1 MHFNKS
7 PLLLIGQILLLSFFL
22 TACGPTETTIKQQSE
37 VKEYVEP
44 EVEIATTT
52 KALDIDKAK
61 SDYKKA
67 LHAAQLG
74 DYDLAETL
82 FIAMTEAYPTLSGPY
97 LNLGLSYQR
106 KEQFDAAEKRFR
118 QAILVQPQNSI
129 AYNQLGILLRTKGEF
144 EASLE
149 MYKKALDIDSDYA
162 LAHLNIGI
170 LLDLYLVKPAKALA
184 HYRIYQT
191 LTDTK
196 DQKVAFWIVD
206 LEQRLQPELSQAGAR
221 Y

>member
-1 MHFNKS
+1 MRCNKS
-7 PLLLIGQILLLSFFL
+7 PLLLIGQMLLLSFL
-22 TACGPTETTIKQQSE
+22 LAACGPTEITVKQQGE
-37 VKEYVEP
+37 AKEYVAP
-44 EVEIATTT
+44 VVKVATTT
-52 KALDIDKAK
+52 KPLDIEKAK

-67 LHAAQLG
+67 LDAVQLG

-82 FIAMTEAYPTLSGPY
+82 FITMTEEYPTLPGPY

-106 KEQFDAAEKRFR
+106 KEQFDAAEERFR

-144 EASLE
+144 EASLK
-149 MYKKALDIDSDYA
+149 MYKKALDIDNDYA

-184 HYRIYQT
+184 HYHTYQK
-191 LTDTK
+191 LTDKK

-206 LEQRLQPELSQAGAR
+206 LEQRLQTEISQTGTG